1 MKKWLKIVLII
12 VAVVAVIELLLIG
25 LGVFMPIKAT
35 EKLEYNAS
43 KPTISSQII
52 DSYTDKEN
60 NYEINFILY
69 QINLLIKI
77 HHQLK
82 QMYIEKYTLTTN
94 EYYMIVTK
102 IDTTVM
108 FAKIQKEYKE
118 NVNNTFNKL
127 GY

>member
-1 MKKWLKIVLII
+1 
-12 VAVVAVIELLLIG
+12 
-25 LGVFMPIKAT
+25 MPIKAT